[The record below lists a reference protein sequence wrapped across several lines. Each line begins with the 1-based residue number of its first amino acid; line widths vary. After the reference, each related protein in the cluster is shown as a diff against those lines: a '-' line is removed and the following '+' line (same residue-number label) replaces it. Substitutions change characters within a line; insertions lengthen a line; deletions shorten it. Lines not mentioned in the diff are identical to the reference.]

1 MREFITGSGE
11 RFLKRVMKSVIT
23 SLAIIVFA
31 VGSAAGLVKHS
42 GDGKSEHGVERIL
55 PADANVTVTLC
66 AMAGQITVR
75 GWNKNEVRARSV
87 DAEQIELKR
96 IDVPGEP
103 AGLARKIDVFI
114 DDKSDE
120 RRARGDCQASA
131 DVDLDVPQ
139 GATVQIQTRDGDI
152 SIVGVDAAYAGS
164 QNGDISI
171 EHVSQ
176 KVEVGS
182 IGGSI
187 SVKDS
192 SGRVTLTTAGGGIE
206 ATNINPLEGDDNFDV
221 TSVSGD
227 IQLEKVGHAKLT
239 AKSVTGNINL
249 LGSLAHN
256 GNYGFN
262 TMSGDVTLSLPAD
275 ASFRLVAK
283 LAQDGEVITD
293 FPLTLTTETLSPTK
307 APKHAATATP
317 PAMPA
322 PSAPTPSASASPSV
336 SPKAPE
342 KPPAPAPSVA
352 ILRVA
357 PVVKV
362 TPSVMAVPYLGRRI
376 VAVYG
381 SGDASINVA
390 SFSGTIH
397 LQKN

>member
-139 GATVQIQTRDGDI
+139 GATVQIQT
-152 SIVGVDAAYAGS
+152 

-176 KVEVGS
+176 KIEVGS

-307 APKHAATATP
+307 SPKSPPTAAHLAT
-317 PAMPA
+317 PA
-322 PSAPTPSASASPSV
+322 PSAPAPSTSASPST
-336 SPKAPE
+336 SPKATPE
-342 KPPAPAPSVA
+342 KPPAPATVPTIV
-352 ILRVA
+352 RVA

-376 VAVYG
+376 VAVHG